1 MRLGIIG
8 CGAIGGDVARQLDGV
23 SGLESIV
30 VYDVE
35 ESVVSGLIDE
45 MKCGKIAS
53 SVEELIDEVD
63 VVCEAA
69 SQEAVR
75 DYAEKILMCG
85 KDLIVMSVGAL
96 YDDEFFSHLK
106 MVAQK
111 NNAKIRIPS
120 GALCGI
126 DGVLAGYYAGI
137 DEVVLETTKN
147 PKNLGLSAKKPTVVF
162 EGFAK
167 EAVKQFPK
175 NINVSAILSIAGI
188 GFEKTKVRI
197 IADPNVQRNSHRV
210 IVSGSFGRLESVVE
224 NVPNPRNPRSSY
236 MASLAAIACISN
248 LIDPVVVGS

>member
-8 CGAIGGDVARQLDGV
+8 CGAIGGDVARELDGN
-23 SGLESIV
+23 SGLQNIV
-30 VYDVE
+30 VYDINQ
-35 ESVVSGLIDE
+35 SVVSDLIAE
-45 MKCGKIAS
+45 MKCGRIAS

-69 SQEAVR
+69 SQDAVR
-75 DYAEKILMCG
+75 EYAEKILGSG

-96 YDDEFFSHLK
+96 YDDDYFSHLK
-106 MVAQK
+106 MVAKK
-111 NNAKIRIPS
+111 NNSKIRIPS

-147 PKNLGLSAKKPTVVF
+147 PKNLGVSVKKPTVVF

-197 IADPNVQRNSHRV
+197 IADPNVQKNSHRV